1 MKKVC
6 ILQNGMYYGGTD
18 VFVLNLV
25 KGLVKDNYQVIVI
38 LSVDNSIVT
47 PRETELAEV
56 GAVIKKTEGLNKG
69 IKYKIKHLKKLYRLL
84 KEEKPDVFQS
94 NIDLFN
100 GPNMLIAWLAKVPIR
115 ECHSH
120 NSQQDRELS
129 EGRTL
134 AVRIYQ
140 RIMREMCWKFSNR
153 RCGCSGIAMDF
164 LFGEK
169 WKNDEHSKVVH
180 NGIDFSGY
188 QKLLNVEKKRSEMGL
203 KRQYNICTVG
213 RISYQK
219 NPLFIVDVM
228 NQLFKTRD
236 DCDFVWVGSGD
247 MEEQVR
253 ERISEYG
260 ISDRMHLLGNRE
272 DVPEVLRSMDLF
284 FLPSYFEGLGI
295 VLIEAQAAE
304 LPCITATTIPVESN
318 CGSLLYISLE
328 KPITVWAQ
336 AISDVLDKKIKL
348 KVDQEKLNK
357 YSIDCMVKEME
368 EVFE

>member
-1 MKKVC
+1 
-6 ILQNGMYYGGTD
+6 
-18 VFVLNLV
+18 
-25 KGLVKDNYQVIVI
+25 
-38 LSVDNSIVT
+38 
-47 PRETELAEV
+47 
-56 GAVIKKTEGLNKG
+56 
-69 IKYKIKHLKKLYRLL
+69 
-84 KEEKPDVFQS
+84 
-94 NIDLFN
+94 
-100 GPNMLIAWLAKVPIR
+100 
-115 ECHSH
+115 
-120 NSQQDRELS
+120 
-129 EGRTL
+129 
-134 AVRIYQ
+134 
-140 RIMREMCWKFSNR
+140 
-153 RCGCSGIAMDF
+153 
-164 LFGEK
+164 
-169 WKNDEHSKVVH
+169 
-180 NGIDFSGY
+180 
-188 QKLLNVEKKRSEMGL
+188 MGL
-203 KRQYNICTVG
+203 KRQYNMCTVG

-336 AISDVLDKKIKL
+336 AISDVVDKKIKV